1 MRRVLRP
8 AHPAV
13 ACDTPSVS
21 GLPPP
26 SGGGNITNSA
36 VKRRKV
42 LGFATEATS
51 PRCVTSFE
59 CGLAANLTKGKPMRT
74 TIAVAAFVSMGLL
87 AGCGTKQPERAEGGA
102 AAGAATGATVGL
114 VGGPVGV
121 VAGGLIGGAA
131 GGATGAATK
140 SKDVNVGAPPWQDNS
155 ATGQKAAKNMSN

>member
-1 MRRVLRP
+1 
-8 AHPAV
+8 
-13 ACDTPSVS
+13 
-21 GLPPP
+21 
-26 SGGGNITNSA
+26 
-36 VKRRKV
+36 
-42 LGFATEATS
+42 
-51 PRCVTSFE
+51 
-59 CGLAANLTKGKPMRT
+59 MRT